1 MSLIPSWQ
9 ASGGRVVGIDPATGD
24 LVWQTDGVD
33 IVRIGESGIVG
44 LTVDLDLDDIEC
56 DTIAVA
62 GAATVGGTLGV
73 TGAITATAGLS
84 GATTGAHNGT
94 VGATTPAAG
103 TFTTLTA
110 SGLATLTPQTDWLV
124 RATVAVADTGSGG
137 TDAALTLALTRADG
151 TTPIASARQCLIVTN
166 LTRYIIG
173 QYVSTVT
180 FSAAT
185 TGSIV
190 ASGNGWALVQ
200 TDATGA
206 FACTVS
212 DSADETVHFNA
223 ATPVGGVSSAAAGC
237 AVISSNSDA
246 ATWSA

>member
-1 MSLIPSWQ
+1 MSAVRWGN
-9 ASGGRVVGIDPATGD
+9 ASTYAEIDLSTCTAT
-24 LVWQTDGVD
+24 LHVDGYDD
-33 IVRIGESGIVG
+33 ITVSPITG
-44 LTVDLDLDDIEC
+44 LTGVSLDIDLDDIDC
-56 DTIAVA
+56 TTLDVS
-62 GAATVGGTLGV
+62 GAATIGSTLAV
-73 TGAITATAGLS
+73 TGAITATGGVA

-110 SGLATLTPQTDWLV
+110 TGLATLTPQSDWMV
-124 RATVAVADTGSGG
+124 RATIAVADTGAGG

-151 TTPIASARQCLIVTN
+151 TTAIASARQVLIVSN
-166 LTRYIIG
+166 LTQYIIG

-212 DSADETVHFNA
+212 DSADETVYFNA

-237 AVISSNSDA
+237 VVIASNSDA